1 MVKTIST
8 VMLAAGIAGLIIGG
22 PQAFA
27 ASSKD
32 KSWPCIQRKVPEIS
46 PGMMWT
52 GPEFKT
58 DDKSWEKVKVIADL
72 VKRTTSRRLSVD
84 DAKTEIDKFL
94 EGLKGQKNK
103 SLTQLFA
110 GQFQTINTE
119 RRNIIRG
126 IGRYAQKQI
135 VLAKGIKELTK
146 ELDALSA
153 NAKLTKKESARLDQ
167 INEKLSWD
175 TRIFDEREQSLRYV
189 CETPVLLEQRLFTLA
204 RHILQHL
211 E

>member
-1 MVKTIST
+1 MVKSIST

-32 KSWPCIQRKVPEIS
+32 KSWPCIQRKIPEIS

-58 DDKSWEKVKVIADL
+58 NDGSWKQVKEIADL
-72 VKRTTSRRLSVD
+72 VKRTTSRRLSIE

-94 EGLKGQKNK
+94 EGLKGNKNE

-119 RRNIIRG
+119 RRAIIRG

-135 VLAKGIKELTK
+135 VLAKAIKELTK

-175 TRIFDEREQSLRYV
+175 TRIFDERERTLCLSMNSPRWAPP
-189 CETPVLLEQRLFTLA
+189 PVGR
-204 RHILQHL
+204 
-211 E
+211 